1 MSYPEIKPNREIQT
15 QSEKNRDAN
24 QFTENVRYSD
34 AIGIHKP
41 NYLSFSV
48 FSIYALRSKQKVTI
62 KPN

>member
-1 MSYPEIKPNREIQT
+1 MSYPEIKPNGEIQT

-48 FSIYALRSKQKVTI
+48 FTGLEINFFVREPAGD
-62 KPN
+62 

>member
-24 QFTENVRYSD
+24 QFTENVRYGD
-34 AIGIHKP
+34 AIGIHKL

-48 FSIYALRSKQKVTI
+48 FSIYALRSM
-62 KPN
+62 